1 MSMFGWDAI
10 CDAGCD
16 LIFDYFVSIFNSSFM
31 KCTLIFVCISL
42 LAGSISYAQQSTP
55 APSPNAPQAPA
66 PAGASR
72 SNAPAQGVVP
82 VPVPIAPPKPNGPIQ
97 KSLVR
102 ITATAVDPDYKAP
115 WNAGALQR
123 GVGAGFVISGNRILT
138 NAHVVSNSRYLT
150 VEREGDPNKYPAT
163 VQFVAH
169 DCDLALITVS
179 APDFFKNMLPL
190 KFGGIPALES
200 TVSAYGYPIGGERM
214 SVTTGIVSRIDFQL
228 YTHSSIDQHLAVQIS
243 AQINPGNSGGPVMQD
258 GKVAGVAFQGYSG
271 DVAQGVAYMIP
282 TPVINRFLKDV
293 SDGHYDK
300 YVDLAISYS
309 KLQNPA
315 QRRFLGLKDDD
326 RGVLVSTVVE
336 AGPSASVL
344 RSGDVLLAI
353 DGHPIASDGNVE
365 LDGER
370 ADFQEVVERKFKGDS
385 VKLDIWRDKQ
395 PTTVKIE
402 FLKTA
407 WPYLVQGHSY
417 DVRPRYLLYG
427 GLLFQPL
434 NLDLLEAYRP
444 TDLRLRHFFEYF
456 ILEQIYLQ
464 HPDVIVLTNI
474 LPDPIN
480 TYLAPYRGTIVDEV
494 NGKKIRTLD
503 ELAKAFV
510 EAPDKLV
517 IRMIGD
523 GPPLV
528 LDRNKVESA
537 RERIKARYN
546 VMKEQ
551 NLEERMPSGP
561 PTQAN
566 KT

>member
-1 MSMFGWDAI
+1 
-10 CDAGCD
+10 
-16 LIFDYFVSIFNSSFM
+16 M
-31 KCTLIFVCISL
+31 KRTLIFVCISL
-42 LAGSISYAQQSTP
+42 LAGFASDAQQNTP
-55 APSPNAPQAPA
+55 APSPIAPQAPA
-66 PAGASR
+66 PAGPSR
-72 SNAPAQGVVP
+72 PTAPAQAVVP
-82 VPVPIAPPKPNGPIQ
+82 VPVPIAPPKPNGPVQ

-102 ITATAVDPDYKAP
+102 ITATSVEPDYKAP
-115 WNAGALQR
+115 WNSGGIQR
-123 GVGAGFVISGNRILT
+123 AVGAGFVISGNRILT

-190 KFGGIPALES
+190 QLGGIPALES

-228 YTHSSIDQHLAVQIS
+228 YTHSSVDQHLAIQIS

-258 GKVAGVAFQGYSG
+258 GKVVGVAFQGYSG

-282 TPVINRFLKDV
+282 TPVINRFLKDI
-293 SDGHYDK
+293 SNGHYDE
-300 YVDLAISYS
+300 YPDLAITYA

-326 RGVLVSTVVE
+326 RGVVVSSVVA
-336 AGPSASVL
+336 AGPSNGIL
-344 RSGDVLLAI
+344 YPGDVLLTI
-353 DGHPIASDGNVE
+353 DGHPIASDANVE
-365 LDGER
+365 LDGEH
-370 ADFQEVVERKFKGDS
+370 AQFEEVVERKFKGDS
-385 VKLDIWRDKQ
+385 VKLDVLRNKQ
-395 PTTVKIE
+395 PTTVSIK
-402 FLKTA
+402 LYKP
-407 WPYLVQGHSY
+407 WPYSVQGHSY
-417 DVRPRYLLYG
+417 DVRPRYVLYG

-434 NLDLLEAYRP
+434 NLDMLEAYR
-444 TDLRLRHFFEYF
+444 TADLRVRHFFEYF
-456 ILEQIYLQ
+456 VLDQLYVQ

-480 TYLAPYRGTIVDEV
+480 TYLAPYRGGIVDEI

-503 ELAKAFV
+503 ELAKAFT
-510 EAPDKLV
+510 DSQDRLV

-528 LDRNKVESA
+528 LDRKQVEGA
-537 RERIKARYN
+537 RERIKMRYN
-546 VMKEQ
+546 VVREQ
-551 NLEERMPSGP
+551 NLQEL
-561 PTQAN
+561 PTAKAPDLQT
-566 KT
+566 KI